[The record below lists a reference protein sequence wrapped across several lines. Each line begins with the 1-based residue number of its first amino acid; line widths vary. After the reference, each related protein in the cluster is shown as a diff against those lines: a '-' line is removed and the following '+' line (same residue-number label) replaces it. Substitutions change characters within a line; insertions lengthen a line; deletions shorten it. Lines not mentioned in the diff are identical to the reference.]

1 MKDIDISLSENVARQ
16 SAKEINE
23 LKKENR
29 NVKDIQLSILQ
40 DVLGDVRDQRGF
52 FKKLCVILCIFI
64 FMLIIGFISL
74 SVHNQKILKDI
85 STENTELYL
94 NFLQK
99 ADVQIDTSN
108 ITEKE

>member
-29 NVKDIQLSILQ
+29 NDIQLSILQ
-40 DVLGDVRDQRGF
+40 DILGDVRDQRGF

-74 SVHNQKILKDI
+74 GVHNQKILKDI

-108 ITEKE
+108 IKEKE